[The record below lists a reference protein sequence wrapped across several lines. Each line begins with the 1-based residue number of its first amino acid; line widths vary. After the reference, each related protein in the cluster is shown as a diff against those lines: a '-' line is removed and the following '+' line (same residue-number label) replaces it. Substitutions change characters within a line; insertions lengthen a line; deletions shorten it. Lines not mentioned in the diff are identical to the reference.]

1 MKAPP
6 EKLGSFFLG
15 SEYDLETDQITGEH
29 VNYDARDL
37 TTHAV
42 CIGMTGSGK
51 TGLCICLLEE
61 AALDKVP
68 AIIIDPKGDI
78 TNHLL
83 HFPELEAS
91 DFQEWVNVDDA
102 RRKKLT
108 LEEYSNKVAELWKEG
123 LEKWGIGEKRIREL
137 SDSVDYTIYTPGSSR
152 GISVNIL
159 SSLKAPRNKDQDSLN
174 NLITGTTG
182 ALLSLMKLNRD
193 PVRSKEGVLISSLL
207 HHYWTR
213 EEDLSLEK
221 LIQNVQDPPFNRLGV
236 FDLETFYPSD
246 DRMKLAISMN
256 SIIASPSYSDWLNG
270 DPLNVSKLLYRND
283 GKPRHSIFSLAHL
296 GDEERMFFV
305 TLLLERLSTWMQG
318 QAGTTSLRA
327 LVYFDEMFGF
337 MPPVANPPSKTPLLR
352 LLKQGRAFGLG
363 MVLTTQNPVDL
374 DYKGLTNT
382 GTWFIGK
389 LQTERD
395 KDRLLEGLRSVELGH
410 GKSFDFGKIIGSL
423 DSRVFLLHNVHSEEP
438 IVFHTRW
445 AMNYLRGPLTGPQIS
460 NLMKHKK
467 EQVSKLHKDTRH
479 QSEFSNNPPNLDPNI
494 KQYYV
499 RLETDRIQAQ
509 EKIVLY
515 PRVLL
520 NYTVRFFNRKRGV
533 DKREKRW
540 VITPE
545 PNDLGLIDWS
555 INKIIDERQINE
567 TSPYSD
573 GLLLYDEVPDSF
585 NTLRDLKKIRDD
597 FSDYLYRNETFKI
610 GTLPRMD
617 LFQEQDE
624 SRSEFMSRVRQAARE
639 ERDAEIDEL
648 ERKYDSKLDR
658 VNSKI
663 DDLTSDLAAEQD
675 EYKARKREE
684 VFGIGESVLGILLG
698 RRRTTGITTASRR
711 RRMTTKTKHKIEDA
725 KREIEELKEDLKE
738 LEDELREQIE
748 EITKKWESVDEE
760 VTDFIVTP
768 RRSDVTV
775 NEPIIAWIFYTTKNI

>member
-1 MKAPP
+1 LFEYSSKVN
-6 EKLGSFFLG
+6 FFLLA
-15 SEYDLETDQITGEH
+15 SST
-29 VNYDARDL
+29 L
-37 TTHAV
+37 TH
-42 CIGMTGSGK
+42 S
-51 TGLCICLLEE
+51 
-61 AALDKVP
+61 
-68 AIIIDPKGDI
+68 
-78 TNHLL
+78 
-83 HFPELEAS
+83 
-91 DFQEWVNVDDA
+91 
-102 RRKKLT
+102 
-108 LEEYSNKVAELWKEG
+108 WKEG